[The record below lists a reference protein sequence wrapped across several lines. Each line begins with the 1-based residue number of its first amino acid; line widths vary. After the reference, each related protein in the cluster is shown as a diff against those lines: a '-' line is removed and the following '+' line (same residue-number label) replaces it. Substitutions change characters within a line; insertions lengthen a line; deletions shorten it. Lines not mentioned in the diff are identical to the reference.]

1 MKNLKILSILI
12 IAFSVS
18 CTASLPTLGMSTT
31 LYPSPS
37 PPPAD
42 STATS
47 TLTTGVC
54 KVTVGNLNLRREPG
68 TNAAVDAVLNS
79 GDILTIDKDTP
90 AQESWQR
97 VFYGDLAGWINMN
110 YCK

>member
-1 MKNLKILSILI
+1 MKKINLLSTLLVLFT
-12 IAFSVS
+12 AS
-18 CTASLPTLGMSTT
+18 CTSSLPTLGMQTDIYSS
-31 LYPSPS
+31 PSPS
-37 PPPAD
+37 PAD

-54 KVTVGNLNLRREPG
+54 TVTVGNLNLRREPG

-79 GDILTIDKDTP
+79 GDVLTIDKDTP
-90 AQESWQR
+90 AQENWQR

>member
-1 MKNLKILSILI
+1 MKKINMLSILLFLF
-12 IAFSVS
+12 AVS
-18 CTASLPTLGMSTT
+18 CTSSLPTLGMQTDIYSS
-31 LYPSPS
+31 PSPS
-37 PPPAD
+37 PAD

-54 KVTVGNLNLRREPG
+54 TVAVGNLNLRREPG

-79 GDILTIDKDTP
+79 GDVLTIDKDTP

>member
-1 MKNLKILSILI
+1 MKKINMSSILL
-12 IAFSVS
+12 FLFTVS
-18 CTASLPTLGMSTT
+18 CTSSLPTLGMQTDIYS
-31 LYPSPS
+31 SPS

-54 KVTVGNLNLRREPG
+54 TVAVGNLNLRREPG
-68 TNAAVDAVLNS
+68 TSAPVDAVLNS
-79 GDILTIDKDTP
+79 GDVLAIDKDTP
-90 AQESWQR
+90 AQENWQR
-97 VFYGDLAGWINMN
+97 VFFGDLVGWINMN

>member
-1 MKNLKILSILI
+1 MKKINMPSILL
-12 IAFSVS
+12 FLFTVS
-18 CTASLPTLGMSTT
+18 CTSSLPTLGMQTDIYS
-31 LYPSPS
+31 LPS

-54 KVTVGNLNLRREPG
+54 TVAVGNLNLRREPG
-68 TNAAVDAVLNS
+68 TSAPVDAVLNS
-79 GDILTIDKDTP
+79 GDVLAIDKDTP
-90 AQESWQR
+90 AQENWQR
-97 VFYGDLAGWINMN
+97 VFFGDLVGWINMN